1 MHSSLMGYNRVNDL
15 RVGDNTWVN
24 PDSVNNIGMYSN
36 PFVLC
41 LRYGLQVSFIHV
53 TTFHVEVKLRVGVVQ
68 NNYWV
73 SCYIFN
79 VNLLRTFKENWLGFS
94 LFKRFIFKFSSVLTL
109 SSVMIVLIFNVRF
122 TKIG

>member
-1 MHSSLMGYNRVNDL
+1 MGYNRVNDL

-53 TTFHVEVKLRVGVVQ
+53 TTFHVEVKLRVGLVQ
-68 NNYWV
+68 KNYGCHV
-73 SCYIFN
+73 IF
-79 VNLLRTFKENWLGFS
+79 S
-94 LFKRFIFKFSSVLTL
+94 
-109 SSVMIVLIFNVRF
+109 MLIC
-122 TKIG
+122 